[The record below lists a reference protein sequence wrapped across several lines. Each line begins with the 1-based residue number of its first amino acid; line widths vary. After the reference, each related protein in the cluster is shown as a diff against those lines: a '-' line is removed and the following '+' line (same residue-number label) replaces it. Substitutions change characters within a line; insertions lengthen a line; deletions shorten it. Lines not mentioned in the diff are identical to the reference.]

1 MTFIGYKQTDKQ
13 TNKQTDKPNLYI
25 DVKPWQKKNAKN
37 NKTLQPLQ
45 TCILRQTDGEHIKS
59 GIIYP
64 PTSPSAHK
72 VGNNVS
78 WENERMRTIVVGSFL
93 FRINILQSLTKA
105 NINITGK
112 LFSTF
117 VKNDPQ
123 RSTTSSDMENIDDVY
138 STHRLNSL
146 YLRSK
151 VSMWW
156 PIRTQLFT

>member
-1 MTFIGYKQTDKQ
+1 
-13 TNKQTDKPNLYI
+13 
-25 DVKPWQKKNAKN
+25 
-37 NKTLQPLQ
+37 
-45 TCILRQTDGEHIKS
+45 
-59 GIIYP
+59 
-64 PTSPSAHK
+64 
-72 VGNNVS
+72 
-78 WENERMRTIVVGSFL
+78 MRTIVVGSFL

-105 NINITGK
+105 NIKITGK